1 MHVYTKTG
9 DAGETGLYT
18 GERVKKSSLRV
29 DVYGTIDEADAAFG
43 MARAFATKAEVKTAI
58 LGIQKKLSSL
68 MADIASLD
76 KGPIIHEEDVIA
88 LESAMDD
95 IEERLP
101 KLTSFLI
108 PGGSPAGACLDHA
121 RTVVRRAERRGNN
134 GRRVEAE
141 NGTGE
146 IAVLSFCEE
155 SELAVGGIRT
165 ENEFGDRS
173 EGSAEGIP
181 VLAFFSDVRKEGL
194 FYFDEGRIQ
203 VPGRFG

>member
-58 LGIQKKLSSL
+58 LGIQKKLPSL

-108 PGGSPAGACLDHA
+108 PGDTPAGACLDHA
-121 RTVVRRAERRGNN
+121 RTVVRRAERR
-134 GRRVEAE
+134 
-141 NGTGE
+141 
-146 IAVLSFCEE
+146 FCE
-155 SELAVGGIRT
+155 LAEHP
-165 ENEFGDRS
+165 ENTKQQFENSCNFVRFCRS
-173 EGSAEGIP
+173 
-181 VLAFFSDVRKEGL
+181 FF
-194 FYFDEGRIQ
+194 
-203 VPGRFG
+203 